1 MREHTVECEKC
12 GAMLLARK
20 KDAGKTA
27 TCPDCKAEVYI
38 PSELTLLQTVEA
50 GRPPELVKVGAV
62 PTVSTS
68 VPPPLPS
75 TPRAQD
81 SSDGLIIAG
90 GVCLL
95 AGIVVM
101 IFGMLLPLLYVPLF
115 VASLVL
121 GIIGICKQRVGW
133 GISILLG
140 SVFAPV
146 VISVLWFL
154 LVIGGSALFLEKAL
168 EELTPSAASTPSSGQ
183 SARAGSRPAV
193 STVTQAR
200 SQSRAATSTTP
211 LPHLPSPTLPPSRKQ
226 TSSPRTVSKP
236 AVNTAGPPL
245 ALSHLVYSLKSS
257 SEAHGKAKT
266 SVQKSAQLAKGKAL
280 VSKTLGAGR
289 KVQVS
294 GVLQNIRREAAGI
307 YVMTMDNVEGMGE
320 KMRTGFPV
328 IIRLSPK
335 FRVKMADQTAA
346 ALNPGRRLVVI
357 GIAGPRTGRRGKASI
372 ALCYKSHYSTVYT
385 VEFASYNCF
394 IGGNSYPSP

>member
-1 MREHTVECEKC
+1 
-12 GAMLLARK
+12 
-20 KDAGKTA
+20 
-27 TCPDCKAEVYI
+27 
-38 PSELTLLQTVEA
+38 
-50 GRPPELVKVGAV
+50 
-62 PTVSTS
+62 
-68 VPPPLPS
+68 
-75 TPRAQD
+75 
-81 SSDGLIIAG
+81 
-90 GVCLL
+90 
-95 AGIVVM
+95 M

-236 AVNTAGPPL
+236 AVSTTGPPL

-357 GIAGPRTGRRGKASI
+357 GIAGPR
-372 ALCYKSHYSTVYT
+372 
-385 VEFASYNCF
+385 
-394 IGGNSYPSP
+394 PSVRIL